1 MTLRG
6 LTQPKWFWM
15 PPEALWV
22 TAVRAEVLPQ
32 PLHKTCV
39 VMCEQGRGTQWQ
51 PQHPSAQ
58 PQVSPELCTGAE
70 RHKREPWSPPRD
82 FPAGEATAERFPRL
96 TWVSS

>member
-32 PLHKTCV
+32 PPAPNLCRDVQAGPGHAVAASVPVSTASGEPRALHWCG
-39 VMCEQGRGTQWQ
+39 ETQ
-51 PQHPSAQ
+51 
-58 PQVSPELCTGAE
+58 TGALE
-70 RHKREPWSPPRD
+70 STSGLPSRGSHR
-82 FPAGEATAERFPRL
+82 
-96 TWVSS
+96 

>member
-32 PLHKTCV
+32 PLHQTCV
-39 VMCEQGRGTQWQ
+39 VMCKQGQGTQWQ
-51 PQHPSAQ
+51 PQHPSA
-58 PQVSPELCTGAE
+58 
-70 RHKREPWSPPRD
+70 
-82 FPAGEATAERFPRL
+82 
-96 TWVSS
+96 